1 MASSGSWRG
10 ERDLIT
16 VLDSP
21 RQGATRRPSHR
32 RMSKKPTKRQAR
44 TLSRPR
50 TERTGANNPQD
61 YNVKFDLE
69 DYLHKDKIKEIM
81 NIESL
86 EESLDEV
93 LTITGSEIEE
103 MFRCRG
109 SPGELAGQSDQEELE
124 IFLSKGEIGDM
135 SQSQG
140 LLASLKNVSK
150 DDLHSRQQRA
160 EFDDLLAVPELEQ
173 VGTVNEEDMERMM
186 RISAE
191 MLDLDCNLQQ
201 ADLDSLL
208 NVDNF
213 TEKQSSASLQGDK
226 IIV

>member
-21 RQGATRRPSHR
+21 RQGTTRRPSHR

-50 TERTGANNPQD
+50 TERTGGNNPQD

-109 SPGELAGQSDQEELE
+109 SSG
-124 IFLSKGEIGDM
+124 GDM

-140 LLASLKNVSK
+140 LLVSLKNVSK

-186 RISAE
+186 RISEE

-213 TEKQSSASLQGDK
+213 TEKQSSASLHGDK